1 MAAARCSSSRTGP
14 AIRRA
19 TTAATTP
26 PSTSVPRASSPSSSL
41 VLLMASSMRR
51 QVPGQDLAAP
61 VELADDG
68 VPLALLDD
76 DRDGG
81 HEQAEEEYRTP
92 QQLGLQRV
100 EPEVD
105 AARAHGARS
114 SRMRRSGM

>member
-26 PSTSVPRASSPSSSL
+26 PSTSVPRASSPSP
-41 VLLMASSMRR
+41 R